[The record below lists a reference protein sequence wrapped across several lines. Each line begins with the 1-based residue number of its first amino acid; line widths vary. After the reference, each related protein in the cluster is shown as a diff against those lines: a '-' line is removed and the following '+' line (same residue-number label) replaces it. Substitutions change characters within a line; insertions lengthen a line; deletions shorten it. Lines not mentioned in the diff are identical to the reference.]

1 MVSRLPKAFVS
12 WSSGKDSAYALLE
25 TRRQSI
31 AEIVG
36 ILTTIDATD
45 DRVAVHGVRS
55 GLLTRQAAALGL
67 PLIRVELPHPCPNEP
82 HIRFPSRWTARPSGA
97 SLSNDGCSPSAV
109 VTTGIRGH
117 NSSAEIG
124 RAEDRR
130 GDFGAYGQRSFPI
143 PAHQTERADFRHS
156 AFRLASTQGPRWSG
170 RLRLVSCDDTSN
182 ATSLRLVV

>member
-1 MVSRLPKAFVS
+1 MVSRLPKVFVS

-67 PLIRVELPHPCPNEP
+67 PLIRVELPHPCPNEAYEARFVDACLRIKAQGIE
-82 HIRFPSRWTARPSGA
+82 HIVFGDLIPRRHPDLSR
-97 SLSNDGCSPSAV
+97 
-109 VTTGIRGH
+109 
-117 NSSAEIG
+117 
-124 RAEDRR
+124 
-130 GDFGAYGQRSFPI
+130 
-143 PAHQTERADFRHS
+143 
-156 AFRLASTQGPRWSG
+156 RLAGACRRARGVSASISNGSIGAMPGDCST
-170 RLRLVSCDDTSN
+170 LVS
-182 ATSLRLVV
+182 